1 MQAFQLVFE
10 HDHGEDGGAGGNV
23 TGAHTHGVGGHHAG
37 ARVTLRR
44 GEGNARLQRAGR
56 VEQLGALFGQRARRS
71 ACNQRFRQ
79 QVGKLP
85 RLGCDFRNR
94 IELLNEFGFV
104 GVRGRVDREH
114 AGCVANAEHLL
125 AGELPVHVAGEGGEE
140 IDLAD
145 VLFVVEHG
153 LVQVC
158 DGPAFRNVVLEQF
171 GKLLVC
177 FGSVGVLPGAERHQQ
192 FAIFAEGEVAV
203 HHGGE
208 ADASHAGELFAV
220 SVFDIFGERHVCGL
234 QPGPDFFLRI
244 APQAVFQVAGP
255 AVVAGCDGGVR
266 VVDEHGLDSGGAE
279 FDAQTR
285 LASADFLG
293 GQRDAIVK
301 SLLLRHSFK
310 LLASERLT
318 TTLSTEC

>member
-56 VEQLGALFGQRARRS
+56 VEQLGAILGQRSSRS
-71 ACNQRFRQ
+71 AGDQRLRQ
-79 QVGKLP
+79 QVGEFP
-85 RLGCDFRNR
+85 RLSCDFRNR
-94 IELLNEFGFV
+94 VELLDEFGFV

-114 AGCVANAEHLL
+114 TGCVANAEHLL
-125 AGELPVHVAGEGGEE
+125 AGELPVHVTGEGGEE
-140 IDLAD
+140 IDLAN

-171 GKLLVC
+171 GKLLVR
-177 FGSVGVLPGAERHQQ
+177 FGSIGVLPSAERHQQ
-192 FAIFAEGEVAV
+192 FAVLIEGEIAV

-220 SVFDIFGERHVCGL
+220 GVFDIFGERRVCGL
-234 QPGPDFFLRI
+234 
-244 APQAVFQVAGP
+244 
-255 AVVAGCDGGVR
+255 
-266 VVDEHGLDSGGAE
+266 
-279 FDAQTR
+279 
-285 LASADFLG
+285 
-293 GQRDAIVK
+293 
-301 SLLLRHSFK
+301 
-310 LLASERLT
+310 
-318 TTLSTEC
+318 